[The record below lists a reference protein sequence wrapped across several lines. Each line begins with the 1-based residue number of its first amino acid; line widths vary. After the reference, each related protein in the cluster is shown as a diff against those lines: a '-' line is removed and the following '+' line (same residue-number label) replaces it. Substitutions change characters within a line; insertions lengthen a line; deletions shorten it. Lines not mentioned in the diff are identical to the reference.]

1 MTEIDFLTK
10 DTLVP
15 ITKIRENELNSQKH
29 DEKRIDELIENIKRI
44 GWTTPLQIDSDGVII
59 AGHKRFYAAQK
70 MELMKVPCV
79 VFPKGTT
86 KEDLI
91 AHGIFDNKST
101 KDASYH
107 LHNLEIL
114 LGALEDADYDLK
126 PLALDELKPLFVEE
140 EDEEVKDDEAPAP
153 PSEEDCYIK
162 KGDVIELGRHRLI
175 CGDSTDPETVEE
187 LLQGNEVTLMV
198 TDPPY
203 GVEYDPSYRSDNP
216 KKQGKV
222 ANDDKADWREAYRLS
237 DAQVAY
243 VWHAAKFADV
253 VLEGLRETGFEPVAQ
268 IIWAKDRFAMSR
280 GDYHWKHEPCWYAVR
295 AGSTHNWQGARDQHT
310 LWEIKAREDDGHGH
324 GTQKPME
331 CMARPIKNNT
341 KKGELVYDPFLG
353 SGTTLM
359 ACEQLGRV
367 CRGIE
372 IEPKY
377 CQVIIERYRKFC
389 NEKGN
394 PAEVKVNGEPI

>member
-1 MTEIDFLTK
+1 MTEIKFLTK
-10 DTLVP
+10 DPL
-15 ITKIRENELNSQKH
+15 IALTKLRENELNSQKH
-29 DEKRIDELIENIKRI
+29 EEKRIDELIENIKRV
-44 GWTTPLQIDSDGVII
+44 GWTTSLQIDSDGVII

-70 MELMKVPCV
+70 MGLMKVPCV
-79 VFPKGTT
+79 VFDKGTT

-101 KDASYH
+101 KDANYH

-114 LGALEDADYDLK
+114 LGSLEDSDYDLK
-126 PLALDELKPLFVEE
+126 PLALDELKPLFL
-140 EDEEVKDDEAPAP
+140 EDEEEEADEDETPPAPADN
-153 PSEEDCYIK
+153 ECYIR

-175 CGDSTDPETVEE
+175 CGDSTDPEVVEE

-222 ANDDKADWREAYRLS
+222 ANDDRADWREAYRLS
-237 DAQVAY
+237 YAKVAY

-253 VLEGLRETGFEPVAQ
+253 VLEGLREAGFELVSQ
-268 IIWAKDRFAMSR
+268 IIWAKDRFAMGR

-295 AGSTHNWQGARDQHT
+295 SGEKHNWQGGRDQHT

-331 CMARPIKNNT
+331 CMAKPIKNNT
-341 KKGELVYDPFLG
+341 TKEDLVYDPFLG
-353 SGTTLM
+353 SGTTLI
-359 ACEQLGRV
+359 ACEQLGRT
-367 CRGIE
+367 CYGTE

-377 CQVIIERYRKFC
+377 CQVIIDRYQQHR
-389 NEKGN
+389 EKKGLDIT
-394 PAEVKVNGEPI
+394 VKVNGEAL